1 MIMRTQNLISIFLL
15 TAFTFNQVSLQ
26 IDALPIDKPSVRVL
40 ANCGKLT
47 AFYISQEGWRVSTFS
62 SCFRTPYGGNY
73 IFYSAVKNNHS
84 LIWASEGGNG
94 VRDYTV
100 ISTNLD
106 TQAYIQY
113 KAGLGIRGKGF
124 VNSLQVEELNGK
136 DLIPVVNILSVL
148 EWQQEFYNPSSV
160 FRNNKC
166 NTAIKSAHEQIE
178 LARNLEVRSYIDNAI
193 KKRPSYLDDRPLRL
207 RFSISGY
214 LANDLIRADKLL
226 SSISSSIAN
235 SCPFISMV
243 DFGIQNSDN
252 IATYGLFENGQTK
265 LFQCVGVRRVEQG
278 EASDEPPWGYYG
290 CFFKR

>member
-1 MIMRTQNLISIFLL
+1 MIMRKQNLTSIFLL
-15 TAFTFNQVSLQ
+15 TAFTFNPLSLPV
-26 IDALPIDKPSVRVL
+26 DALPISKPSVRVL

-47 AFYISQEGWRVSTFS
+47 DFYISQERWRVSTFS

-113 KAGLGIRGKGF
+113 KAGLGIRGNGF
-124 VNSLQVEELNGK
+124 VNSLQVEDLNGK
-136 DLIPVVNILSVL
+136 DLIPIVNILSVL
-148 EWQQEFYNPSSV
+148 KWEQGFYKPSSV
-160 FRNNKC
+160 FKNNKC
-166 NTAIKSAHEQIE
+166 STAIKAANEQIE
-178 LARNLEVRSYIDNAI
+178 LARNLEVRSYIDKAI
-193 KKRPSYLDDRPLRL
+193 KKRPSYLGDRPLRL

-214 LANDLIRADKLL
+214 LANNLVQADKLL

-243 DFGIQNSDN
+243 DFGVQNSGN

-265 LFQCVGVRRVEQG
+265 LFKCVGVRRVEKG
-278 EASDEPPWGYYG
+278 EPPDELPWGYYG

>member
-1 MIMRTQNLISIFLL
+1 MRTQNLISIFLL
-15 TAFTFNQVSLQ
+15 TAFTFNPVSLQ
-26 IDALPIDKPSVRVL
+26 VDALPIDKPSVRVL

-113 KAGLGIRGKGF
+113 KAGLGIRGKGL

-148 EWQQEFYNPSSV
+148 EWQQEFYKPSSV

-178 LARNLEVRSYIDNAI
+178 LARNLEVRSHIDNAI
-193 KKRPSYLDDRPLRL
+193 KIRPSYLDDRPLRL

-278 EASDEPPWGYYG
+278 EAPDEPPWGYYG